1 MVTKLL
7 PVPDRL
13 SDPEGRPLFG
23 AYRGVIPDGSLT
35 GLAMDYDRRGL
46 RRLAAEKCWQFVGLC
61 TPEWIASLA
70 IVRMGYAGLTFFS
83 LFDREDGE
91 FLVDQTSL
99 APPLLAAR
107 IDEKPGDGAKA
118 SFRIPGVHASVLKPP
133 GLGRYEIRLRWTG
146 GPEVF
151 DLAAQLKAADH
162 PQGGPDG
169 LTAIC
174 PVTGNGS
181 VNLTVKQ
188 VALPASGRMV
198 LGERTFE
205 FGPGAFGL
213 LDYSHGFLDRT
224 TAWMWACAGGKL
236 KRGRVAGL
244 NLVAGFNDSLEN
256 AVWLG
261 QDLIPVGPVVFHR
274 DSSGPTAPWTIRDAD
289 GKLDL
294 TFTPEGVR
302 SEQRDVGPLSSHYLQ
317 PVGTFSGKLTDRRG
331 REVWLTD
338 LPGVCEEHFS
348 RW

>member
-1 MVTKLL
+1 MTAKLP

-13 SDPEGRPLFG
+13 SSPEGQPWFG
-23 AYRGVIPDGSLT
+23 AYRGVIPDGSLA
-35 GLAMDYDRRGL
+35 GLDPEHDRRGL
-46 RRLAAEKCWQFVGLC
+46 SRLASEKCWQFAGIT
-61 TPEWIASLA
+61 TPEWIVSLA

-83 LFDREDGE
+83 LFDREGRE
-91 FLVDQTSL
+91 FLVDHTSL

-107 IDEKPGDGAKA
+107 IDDQPGDGASA
-118 SFRIPGVHASVLKPP
+118 TFRMPGVHASILKPP

-151 DLAAQLKAADH
+151 DLAAQLRAADH

-174 PVTGNGS
+174 PVTGGGS

-188 VALPASGRMV
+188 VALPASGRML
-198 LGERTFE
+198 LGERTIPFE
-205 FGPGAFGL
+205 KDAFGL

-224 TAWMWACAGGKL
+224 TSWMWACGGGQL

-261 QDLIPVGPVVFHR
+261 GDLIPIGPVVFHR
-274 DSSGPTAPWTIRDAD
+274 DTSGPSAPWTIQDAE

-294 TFTPEGVR
+294 TFTPEGTR
-302 SEQRDVGPLSSHYLQ
+302 CEQRDIGPLSSHYLQ
-317 PVGTFSGKLTDRRG
+317 PVGSFSGKLTDRRG
-331 REVWLTD
+331 REIWLTD